1 MYTTSCRRRMNEPLF
16 TDFFS
21 AAIVA
26 KMVSNIFLKN
36 NEKIFLIDIMTY
48 NKHKIKET
56 FQEVWY
62 NENASM
68 KFLWIF
74 LSCSF
79 IRKYVKIRFKNRG
92 SPCYFLSSKGQ
103 KIKDIT
109 KIGQKRLFLFTFLV
123 SFFMAFLAQKL
134 IYTINIWFNF
144 VFDSI
149 FEQDNLLNL
158 FISGVSAKRWPK
170 CARISI
176 QKVL

>member
-36 NEKIFLIDIMTY
+36 NEKNFLIDIMTY

-92 SPCYFLSSKGQ
+92 SPCYFLFTRSKD
-103 KIKDIT
+103 KRYYKNWT
-109 KIGQKRLFLFTFLV
+109 KETV
-123 SFFMAFLAQKL
+123 
-134 IYTINIWFNF
+134 F
-144 VFDSI
+144 VYILGFI
-149 FEQDNLLNL
+149 FYG
-158 FISGVSAKRWPK
+158 ISRAKTDLHNK
-170 CARISI
+170 YM
-176 QKVL
+176 V